1 MLTIA
6 ILLAENYS
14 IHIDGRLIFWAGVGA
29 VFGVVMFFR
38 GFQML
43 RYKRLIL
50 NTPESKI
57 RSASMGP
64 VEIEGMAKG
73 PHTIPAGLTGEPC
86 FYYRAM
92 AWQLRESGKSQQ
104 WQKVADE
111 CLYLPFFVEDSTGQ
125 ILVNPAGAE
134 LDVHCNFK
142 DEFGTSFFSH
152 ADMMPANVSAFLGR
166 NGLALTDNT
175 RLEEYCIKPEYP
187 LFIFGTLGRNDARV
201 AWTPVV
207 QIASRSTFK
216 SKLNPFGPLGSF
228 GMQIIGA
235 SVGITAF
242 NSRIVPS
249 EVPVTPLSGGSAR
262 LSPAPPIPAKPAASS
277 WSSVSMDEAGMA
289 KVGSAIARHAVSAPI
304 PTPSKSATAV
314 ADREPAP
321 TAPPVVNTPPP
332 PPSVD
337 ANGFEINPAVAIGKG
352 ADGTPFTISSNSQ
365 KDVVRTLAW
374 KSNLC
379 IFGGPILTLV
389 SLYVLGISFGW
400 ISL

>member
-1 MLTIA
+1 MPTIT
-6 ILLAENYS
+6 ILFAHTYS
-14 IHIDGRLIFWAGVGA
+14 SNVSGRLVFWAAVGA
-29 VFGVVMFFR
+29 VFGVVLFFR

-57 RSASMGP
+57 RSASMGM

-73 PHTIPAGLTGEPC
+73 PHTIPAGVTGEPC

-92 AWQLRESGKSQQ
+92 AWQLRESGRNSQ

-111 CLYLPFFVEDSTGQ
+111 CLYLPFFVDDSTGRM
-125 ILVNPAGAE
+125 LVNPAGAE

-152 ADMMPANVSAFLGR
+152 ADMMPANISAFLGR
-166 NGLALTDNT
+166 NGLALSDKT
-175 RLEEYCIKPEYP
+175 RIEEYCIKPEYP
-187 LFIFGTLGRNDARV
+187 LFIFGTLGRNDAGV
-201 AWTPVV
+201 AWSPVLQV
-207 QIASRSTFK
+207 ASRSTFK
-216 SKLNPFGPLGSF
+216 GKLNPFGPLGSF
-228 GMQIIGA
+228 GTQILGA
-235 SVGITAF
+235 SIGITAV

-249 EVPVTPLSGGSAR
+249 EVPVTPVTGSSAR
-262 LSPAPPIPAKPAASS
+262 LSPTPAVSAKPAASS

-289 KVGSAIARHAVSAPI
+289 KFGSAIARHAASMPA
-304 PTPSKSATAV
+304 PTPGKSATAV

-321 TAPPVVNTPPP
+321 VAPPLPPA
-332 PPSVD
+332 VD
-337 ANGFEINPAVAIGKG
+337 ASGFEINPAVAIGKG
-352 ADGTPFTISSNSQ
+352 SDGAPFTISSNSQ
-365 KDVVRTLAW
+365 RDVVRALAW
-374 KSNLC
+374 KSTLC
-379 IFGGPILTLV
+379 IWGGPILTLV